1 VTSMINYKSC
11 LIPIEKSVFALYLC
25 CSFSICG
32 GARSESQFLF
42 RSQAECPLDLISS
55 RLIFFVSVARR
66 CSVFLAASLCRRF
79 LLVPCDSRVR
89 FPVRSPKDFR
99 LLFFCAVSHWSARPA
114 RFWSV
119 KAAVF
124 MRCPCCWFLLQA
136 KSSWFL
142 LDREALGHAAIFFIP
157 LCMF

>member
-1 VTSMINYKSC
+1 MINYKSC

-89 FPVRSPKDFR
+89 FPVRSPKG
-99 LLFFCAVSHWSARPA
+99 SAR
-114 RFWSV
+114 FS
-119 KAAVF
+119 AAVF
-124 MRCPCCWFLLQA
+124 LRRFPLERPTGPFLVSQG
-136 KSSWFL
+136 SSLHAMSL
-142 LDREALGHAAIFFIP
+142 LLVFASS
-157 LCMF
+157 